1 MYCADLNHI
10 MCKLNHMQFIL
21 TAEKLPLIR
30 ILNDDKMHKIN
41 NHKDERRLCCVKYSF
56 GILNLKKCLEIYH

>member
-1 MYCADLNHI
+1 
-10 MCKLNHMQFIL
+10 MQFIL

-41 NHKDERRLCCVKYSF
+41 KTIRMKEGFAV
-56 GILNLKKCLEIYH
+56 LNIHLAF